1 MRIFAAVLEEIGR
14 PRPYAQSKPISV
26 SEVELGEPGPTEI
39 LVKLEAAG
47 ICHSDLSVVDG
58 NRVRPVP
65 MVLGHEAAGRI
76 VSVGATVKDLLP
88 GQRVVMAFLPRCEQC
103 ANCAEDGRLACTTG
117 SASNNKGE
125 LLHGSGHLSRDGE
138 KIYHHLGVS
147 GFATYAVVDQA
158 SAVAV
163 GDDVPPDVAAVLGC
177 AVLTGGG
184 AVLNAAKPQP
194 QDSIM
199 IVGLG
204 GVGMAALITAVSQ
217 GVSRIV
223 AVDTLDEKLTHA
235 SRLGAHETYT
245 PQEVA
250 EKGIKAKYVIECA
263 GNARAFETAFTATE
277 QGGTTVT
284 VGLPH
289 PDARA
294 DISPLTLTA
303 EARTVVGSYLGS
315 AVPARD
321 IPRYAQ
327 LWREGKLPVEEL
339 ISSRIKL
346 QEINEAMDQ
355 LAEGKAVRQVIMF
368 DDLPDDPDAHA
379 RAAIQGAAVE
389 RDVLAE
395 LTDV

>member
-1 MRIFAAVLEEIGR
+1 MSFV
-14 PRPYAQSKPISV
+14 
-26 SEVELGEPGPTEI
+26 
-39 LVKLEAAG
+39 
-47 ICHSDLSVVDG
+47 
-58 NRVRPVP
+58 
-65 MVLGHEAAGRI
+65 
-76 VSVGATVKDLLP
+76 
-88 GQRVVMAFLPRCEQC
+88 PRCEQC
-103 ANCAEDGRLACTTG
+103 ANCAEDGRLPCTAG

-125 LLHGSGHLSRDGE
+125 LLHGSRHLSRDGE
-138 KIYHHLGVS
+138 VIHHHLGVS

-163 GDDVPPDVAAVLGC
+163 GDDIPPDIAAVLGC

-184 AVLNAAKPQP
+184 AVLNAARPLP
-194 QDSIM
+194 QDSVM

-217 GVSRIV
+217 SLSRIV
-223 AVDTLDEKLTHA
+223 AVDNLAAKLTHA

-250 EKGIKAKYVIECA
+250 NRNIKAKYVIECA
-263 GNARAFETAFTATE
+263 GNARAFETAFAATE
-277 QGGTTVT
+277 PGGTTVT

-294 DISPLTLTA
+294 EISPLTLTA

-321 IPRYAQ
+321 IPKYAQ

-346 QEINEAMDQ
+346 QDINEAMDE
-355 LAEGKAVRQVIMF
+355 LADGKAVRQVIMF
-368 DDLPDDPDAHA
+368 DHSPEDADSPGQ
-379 RAAIQGAAVE
+379 AAFQA
-389 RDVLAE
+389 
-395 LTDV
+395 